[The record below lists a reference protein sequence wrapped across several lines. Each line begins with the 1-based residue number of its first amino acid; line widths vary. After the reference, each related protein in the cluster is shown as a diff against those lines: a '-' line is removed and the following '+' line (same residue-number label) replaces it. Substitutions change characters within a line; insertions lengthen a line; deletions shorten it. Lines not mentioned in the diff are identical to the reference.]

1 MMMKTPLSK
10 KLATILL
17 ASGLILSSYPAAM
30 LAAESTAVT
39 SASNSQSD
47 LPIVRLVPSSYHVK
61 TGDIVEVAIWLQGF
75 TGDYSKV
82 QGYEVHLNFDKA
94 LLAPV
99 EGENKLTP
107 SVFKKT
113 SNPMSLL
120 NKVNASGTVQ
130 IAEAITS
137 KNAKL
142 FTGYGKVGT
151 VKFRALKAGSA
162 KLTQSKSIIIQPNNP
177 GINIIHRVN
186 HPTITISGNGSG
198 TGKVNEVVETVGDQ
212 AEKKVSLPTSKEIIS
227 GFKDQSALTK
237 VKWAENAIIRLATS
251 EVLVGTNEG
260 NFEPLRNMTRAEFAK
275 AVVTALQLDMAQ
287 TMAPSFS
294 DIQTTDWYYDYV
306 ETAASYGLIQGSK
319 DKSGALT
326 FKPNAPITRA
336 ELAAILSRHLT
347 TGTSESTV
355 KAAPFTDIQNHW
367 AQSAISYLYNNQLIQ
382 GKSQSK
388 FAPNDMA
395 NRAEV
400 SVMLNRIQ
408 EWTY

>member
-1 MMMKTPLSK
+1 MIKSPISK

-17 ASGLILSSYPAAM
+17 ASSLVFTLNAAAIF
-30 LAAESTAVT
+30 AAESTAVT
-39 SASNSQSD
+39 KAASSGFE
-47 LPIVRLVPSSYHVK
+47 LPMVRLVPSSYHVK
-61 TGDIVEVAIWLQGF
+61 SGDIVEVAIWLQGF

-94 LLAPV
+94 LLVPV
-99 EGENKLTP
+99 EGETKLTP

-120 NKVNASGTVQ
+120 NKVNSSGTVQ

-137 KNAKL
+137 KSAKL

-151 VKFRALKAGSA
+151 VKFRAVKAGSA
-162 KLTQSKSIIIQPNNP
+162 KLSQSKSIIIQPDNP
-177 GINIIHRVN
+177 GINIVHQVN
-186 HPTITISGNGSG
+186 HPTITISANGAG
-198 TGKVNEVVETVGDQ
+198 TGKVNEVVETVGDK

-237 VKWAENAIIRLATS
+237 VKWAENAIISLAAS

-260 NFEPLRNMTRAEFAK
+260 NFEPLRHMTRAEFAK
-275 AVVTALQLDMAQ
+275 AAVTALELDMTQ
-287 TMAPSFS
+287 KMVPSFS
-294 DIQTTDWYYDYV
+294 DINTTDWYYDYV
-306 ETAASYGLIQGSK
+306 ETAASYGLIQGSAN
-319 DKSGALT
+319 KSGAIL
-326 FKPNAPITRA
+326 FKPSSPITRA
-336 ELAAILSRHLT
+336 EIAAILTRYLT
-347 TGTSESTV
+347 EGDSNSSVQT
-355 KAAPFTDIQNHW
+355 APFTDIQSHW
-367 AQSAISYLYNNQLIQ
+367 AKSSISYLYNNKLIQ
-382 GKSQSK
+382 GKSESK

-408 EWTY
+408 DLAD